1 MTRVRVG
8 PCALRG
14 ACFGTLADGNFQ
26 VDRLL
31 FPEHPELRVTAG
43 RQRRD
48 LRQQSCHVVR
58 RFAVDLLHL
67 QRVDGGHVLASV
79 SFTSRFISGRC
90 RRVPNPNRY
99 DSGGFGVGIVTR
111 ASFRC
116 LTSKPI
122 RVHVS
127 ATTNGSGRVI
137 GGGLVVGIGSDT
149 SLRVI
154 ASATLSRKGG
164 RYSSR
169 VYRSAT
175 YCKLG
180 ARAH

>member
-1 MTRVRVG
+1 MARLVVLLVTAAVAAATAASVAGAPALSEATAACATRSFTIAFD
-8 PCALRG
+8 PKRG
-14 ACFGTLADGNFQ
+14 AVLT
-26 VDRLL
+26 
-31 FPEHPELRVTAG
+31 
-43 RQRRD
+43 
-48 LRQQSCHVVR
+48 
-58 RFAVDLLHL
+58 
-67 QRVDGGHVLASV
+67 DGGHVLASV

-90 RRVPNPNRY
+90 RRAPDPSRY
-99 DSGGFGVGIVTR
+99 DAGGFGAGIGTHT
-111 ASFRC
+111 SFRC

-127 ATTNGSGRVI
+127 ATHNGSGAVI
-137 GGGLVVGIGSDT
+137 GGGLIVGIGNDT
-149 SLRVI
+149 RLRVI

-169 VYRSAT
+169 VYRAAT

>member
-1 MTRVRVG
+1 MAAAASSSV
-8 PCALRG
+8 AG
-14 ACFGTLADGNFQ
+14 APAYS
-26 VDRLL
+26 
-31 FPEHPELRVTAG
+31 HATAAC
-43 RQRRD
+43 RTHSFTITFDPKRR
-48 LRQQSCHVVR
+48 
-58 RFAVDLLHL
+58 AVLT
-67 QRVDGGHVLASV
+67 DGGHVLASV

-90 RRVPNPNRY
+90 RRVPDPNRY
-99 DSGGFGVGIVTR
+99 YSGGFGVGIGTR
-111 ASFRC
+111 TSFRC

-169 VYRSAT
+169 VYRAAT

-180 ARAH
+180 A

>member
-1 MTRVRVG
+1 M
-8 PCALRG
+8 A
-14 ACFGTLADGNFQ
+14 
-26 VDRLL
+26 RLVVL
-31 FPEHPELRVTAG
+31 LVTAAVAAVTAASVVG
-43 RQRRD
+43 APALSYATAACATHSFTIAFDPKRR
-48 LRQQSCHVVR
+48 
-58 RFAVDLLHL
+58 AVLT
-67 QRVDGGHVLASV
+67 DGGHVLASV

-99 DSGGFGVGIVTR
+99 DSGGFGVGIGTR
-111 ASFRC
+111 TSFRC

-137 GGGLVVGIGSDT
+137 GGGLIVGIGSDT
-149 SLRVI
+149 RLRVI
-154 ASATLSRKGG
+154 VMATLSRKGG

>member
-1 MTRVRVG
+1 MARVLVVLAAAAAAAAG
-8 PCALRG
+8 SASVAAAPALTTATA
-14 ACFGTLADGNFQ
+14 ACSTHSFAIAFD
-26 VDRLL
+26 
-31 FPEHPELRVTAG
+31 PK
-43 RQRRD
+43 RR
-48 LRQQSCHVVR
+48 
-58 RFAVDLLHL
+58 AVLT
-67 QRVDGGHVLASV
+67 DGGHVLASV

-99 DSGGFGVGIVTR
+99 DSGGFGVGIGTHV
-111 ASFRC
+111 SFRC

-127 ATTNGSGRVI
+127 ATTNGAGRVI

-149 SLRVI
+149 RLRVI

-169 VYRSAT
+169 VYRAAT

-180 ARAH
+180 A

>member
-1 MTRVRVG
+1 MARVLVVLAAVAAAAAG
-8 PCALRG
+8 SPTVAGAPALAEGTAACATHSFTI
-14 ACFGTLADGNFQ
+14 AFD
-26 VDRLL
+26 
-31 FPEHPELRVTAG
+31 PK
-43 RQRRD
+43 RR
-48 LRQQSCHVVR
+48 
-58 RFAVDLLHL
+58 AVLT
-67 QRVDGGHVLASV
+67 DGGHVLASA

-90 RRVPNPNRY
+90 RRVPDPNRY
-99 DSGGFGVGIVTR
+99 YSGGFGAGIGTR
-111 ASFRC
+111 TSFRC

-127 ATTNGSGRVI
+127 ATTNGTGRVI
-137 GGGLVVGIGSDT
+137 GGGLVVGIGSDNQ
-149 SLRVI
+149 LRVI

-180 ARAH
+180 A